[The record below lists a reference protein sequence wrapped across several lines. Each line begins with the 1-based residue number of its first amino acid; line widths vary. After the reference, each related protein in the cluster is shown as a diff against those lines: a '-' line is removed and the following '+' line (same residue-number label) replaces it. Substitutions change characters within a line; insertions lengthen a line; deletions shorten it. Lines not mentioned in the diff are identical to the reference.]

1 MCSTRGIRVETVV
14 DIQDV
19 SWKRQSKSI
28 LSNINWKVERREHW
42 AILGLNGSG
51 KTTLLNMINGY
62 IWPTT
67 GNISVLGQTFGR
79 TDLREL
85 RKSIGW
91 VSSSLGERIKG
102 SSLVEEIVL
111 SGKFSSIGLYDSYT
125 EMDRN
130 RALEMMEKLGCSK
143 LVGRTYQTCSQGEK
157 QKVLIARGLMGSP
170 KLLILDEPTNGL
182 DFLSR
187 EDLLLT
193 VDRLARQEN
202 APTIIFVT
210 HHVEEILPVFS
221 KTLLLREG
229 SVYAQGYTEEIFTK
243 ENLSQFFST
252 SVEVEWKRNRAW
264 MSLR

>member
-1 MCSTRGIRVETVV
+1 MGKVV
-14 DIQDV
+14 DIHEV
-19 SWKRQSKSI
+19 SWKRQGKSI
-28 LSNINWKVERREHW
+28 LSNINWKVEQREHW

-67 GNISVLGQTFGR
+67 GTISILGQTFGK

-102 SSLVEEIVL
+102 SSLVEEIVV
-111 SGKFSSIGLYDSYT
+111 SGKFSSIGLYDSFSET
-125 EMDRN
+125 DRKK
-130 RALEMMEKLGCSK
+130 ALDIMEKLGCNQ

-187 EDLLLT
+187 EDLLRT
-193 VDRLARQEN
+193 VNLLVEQEN
-202 APTIIFVT
+202 APTILFVT

-221 KTLLLREG
+221 KILLLKEG
-229 SVYAQGYTEEIFTK
+229 TVYNRGWTEEIFTSDS
-243 ENLSQFFST
+243 LSQFFSIP
-252 SVEVEWKRNRAW
+252 VEVEWKRNRAW
-264 MSLR
+264 ISLR